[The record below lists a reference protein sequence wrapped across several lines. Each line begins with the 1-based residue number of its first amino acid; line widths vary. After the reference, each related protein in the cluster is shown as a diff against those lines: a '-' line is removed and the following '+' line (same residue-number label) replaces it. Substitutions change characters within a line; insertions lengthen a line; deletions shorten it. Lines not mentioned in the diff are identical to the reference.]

1 MQIQIPK
8 RTAQALQSL
17 VLCASLLYTANAAL
31 AEPADPLAA
40 TTASPTFTITNPS
53 STNGV
58 HIGDV
63 LSRTVTIVAPAGTT
77 FTENALPKK
86 GSKRDGIELV
96 DVALESKSNAGHTQY
111 ILKLRYQVFAASPA
125 PTVMHLPSEK
135 LVFTGAYGT
144 AQPTT
149 LEIPAWGFWFSP
161 LVSGGIV
168 TAKKNILPEVKTPL
182 IDSRADQQRLGGF
195 LIMAIASLVALLY
208 MNADGH
214 WLPFMGGAFARA
226 HRQIKRLANS
236 SKPKTAAEEK
246 KALVYLHQAF
256 NQHYGANIF
265 ARDVE
270 EFVSLRPS
278 FKGMQ
283 QEITRFFAASNQ
295 SLYDVGTRD
304 SQQVIA
310 QLVQLSKQL
319 RDCERGVA

>member
-1 MQIQIPK
+1 MQIQISK
-8 RTAQALQSL
+8 STTRALQGL
-17 VLCASLLYTANAAL
+17 VLFASVLFTMNAAM
-31 AEPADPLAA
+31 AEPAEPPVA
-40 TTASPTFTITNPS
+40 TTAAPTFTVTNPP
-53 STNGV
+53 STNGL

-77 FTENALPKK
+77 FAENALPKK

-96 DVALESKSNAGHTQY
+96 DVVLESKKNADHTQY
-111 ILKLRYQVFAASPA
+111 VLQLRYQVFAASPA

-135 LVFTGAYGT
+135 LAFTGASGT
-144 AQPTT
+144 AI
-149 LEIPAWGFWFSP
+149 EIPAWGFWFSP
-161 LVSGGIV
+161 LVSGGTV
-168 TAKKNILPEVKTPL
+168 TAKKNILPEFKTPL
-182 IDSRADQQRLGGF
+182 IDSRAVQQRLGGF

-226 HRQIKRLANS
+226 HRQIKRLAS
-236 SKPKTAAEEK
+236 SSRPKTVAEEK

-270 EFVSLRPS
+270 EFVSLRPG

-283 QEITRFFAASNQ
+283 QEITQFFEASNQ
-295 SLYDVGTRD
+295 SLYDAGTRD